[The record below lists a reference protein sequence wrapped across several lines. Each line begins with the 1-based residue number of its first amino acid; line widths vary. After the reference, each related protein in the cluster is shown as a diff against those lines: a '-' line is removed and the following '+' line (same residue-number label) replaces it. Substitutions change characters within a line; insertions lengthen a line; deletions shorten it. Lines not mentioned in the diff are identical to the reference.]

1 MAGRQS
7 FAVAMY
13 VGFLPPISTF
23 MAGMRGEQA
32 TGAGPRYLNDV
43 ASNHEGSRDC
53 GSDADRKDRLSTTC
67 RIKHRQATGAVEVGG
82 ISRAA
87 RASCNWLGPVSLRE
101 SDLFQPSI
109 LKDRP
114 QRSPSAVRERL
125 CPLSRLCTLPH
136 SHESCIK
143 QEAQPLAPGIPHYLG
158 SASKKR
164 ARVGL
169 RSREMSVAI
178 TRNLSERNR
187 ANAGNVL

>member
-1 MAGRQS
+1 
-7 FAVAMY
+7 
-13 VGFLPPISTF
+13 
-23 MAGMRGEQA
+23 
-32 TGAGPRYLNDV
+32 
-43 ASNHEGSRDC
+43 
-53 GSDADRKDRLSTTC
+53 
-67 RIKHRQATGAVEVGG
+67 VGG

-87 RASCNWLGPVSLRE
+87 RASCDWLGRVSLRE

-114 QRSPSAVRERL
+114 QRSPSAVRERV
-125 CPLSRLCTLPH
+125 CPLSRLCALPH

-158 SASKKR
+158 SVSKS